1 MNVQATTGAEFQRAA
16 ELASI
21 DYLIH
26 RSAQYLLDEVFR
38 VFGMKDISLANVLQ
52 PLLNAAPALAM
63 YRPAHFFDKLRSRLM
78 SPHGSES
85 MTFSDDATVCIF
97 VNLLW
102 FSVTKLHILFQI
114 STISLYLFWFFTGM
128 A

>member
-1 MNVQATTGAEFQRAA
+1 MRTVLLGEFSLLLQDIKYRREILNVQATTGAEFQRAA

-63 YRPAHFFDKLRSRLM
+63 YRPAHFFR
-78 SPHGSES
+78 
-85 MTFSDDATVCIF
+85 
-97 VNLLW
+97 
-102 FSVTKLHILFQI
+102 
-114 STISLYLFWFFTGM
+114 
-128 A
+128 